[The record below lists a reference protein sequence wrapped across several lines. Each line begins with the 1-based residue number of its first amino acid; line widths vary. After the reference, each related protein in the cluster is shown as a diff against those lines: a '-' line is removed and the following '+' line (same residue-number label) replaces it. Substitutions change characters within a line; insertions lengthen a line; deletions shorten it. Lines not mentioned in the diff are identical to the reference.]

1 MIDKVGGGIRFRDER
16 FSDKSMY
23 GNRRA
28 GPKSSERDVNIA
40 VPAGL
45 ISQEAITVPA
55 GRGPNA
61 HNTAMIRNLI
71 KALVANRWLP
81 VFPGEILR
89 PVATWLEV
97 GDCVFA
103 WGEAEVISGVIVMV
117 AVYPIHMAP
126 FLGKPVEQAS
136 NQTVNRNL
144 LRSFATEELHDVARC
159 IW

>member
-1 MIDKVGGGIRFRDER
+1 VIDKVGGDVRFRDEC

-23 GNRRA
+23 ENRRA
-28 GPKSSERDVNIA
+28 GPQSSERDVNIA

-45 ISQEAITVPA
+45 IAQEAITVPA

-71 KALVANRWLP
+71 KALIANRRLP
-81 VFPGEILR
+81 EFAGKVLR
-89 PVATWLEV
+89 PGAIWLKV

-103 WGEAEVISGVIVMV
+103 FGEAEVISGVIVMV
-117 AVYPIHMAP
+117 AVYPINMAP
-126 FLGKPVEQAS
+126 FLGKPFEQAS
-136 NQTVNRNL
+136 NQSVNRDL
-144 LRSFATEELHDVARC
+144 LRSFATEELHDVARS